1 MMSEFKMES
10 RLRSIHFASTSE
22 PIKSPPITNN
32 PRGAVALCRTFA
44 KLIRRI
50 STPAKHAERVVI

>member
-1 MMSEFKMES
+1 
-10 RLRSIHFASTSE
+10 LW
-22 PIKSPPITNN
+22 
-32 PRGAVALCRTFA
+32 RTFA

>member
-1 MMSEFKMES
+1 
-10 RLRSIHFASTSE
+10 
-22 PIKSPPITNN
+22 
-32 PRGAVALCRTFA
+32 LCRTFA